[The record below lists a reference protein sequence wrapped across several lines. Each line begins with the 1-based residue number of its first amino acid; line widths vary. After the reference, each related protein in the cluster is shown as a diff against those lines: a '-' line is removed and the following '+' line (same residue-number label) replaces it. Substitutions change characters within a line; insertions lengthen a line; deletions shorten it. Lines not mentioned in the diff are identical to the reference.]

1 MASVSAAGGI
11 NSAGKS
17 VVTCQWYKCCCCS
30 GRKLLFSPCDRSI
43 RVSLA
48 LVLASTRSV
57 SSVCWCSTLLT
68 AASALPS
75 SEWQCHNVYSL
86 PSLHRHSLPNAAEA
100 EMGAVCCLTMFSRF
114 LACARSELIERLRLM
129 AAAWCFSFFFF
140 FFFGWTF
147 LPFGAAVPDAWTL
160 PYWRHS
166 YSPSRRCQ
174 KLFLDSTTS
183 FLDVQYSLL
192 GDFSNALSKVNCHWD
207 PCAPALIDCLHLRF
221 EAAVAL
227 SGDCQMT
234 ASRVVHWLNNWHK
247 KTLAGRMLPLEA
259 GKCHWEPSQPGNR
272 L

>member
-17 VVTCQWYKCCCCS
+17 VVTCQWYKCCCCCS

-48 LVLASTRSV
+48 LGLASTRSV

-86 PSLHRHSLPNAAEA
+86 PSLHRHSLPNAAGA

-140 FFFGWTF
+140 FFSGELSFPLVLQFQTPE
-147 LPFGAAVPDAWTL
+147 LSLTGAIPIRLRDAVKSCSST
-160 PYWRHS
+160 
-166 YSPSRRCQ
+166 RRL
-174 KLFLDSTTS
+174 LF
-183 FLDVQYSLL
+183 
-192 GDFSNALSKVNCHWD
+192 
-207 PCAPALIDCLHLRF
+207 
-221 EAAVAL
+221 
-227 SGDCQMT
+227 
-234 ASRVVHWLNNWHK
+234 
-247 KTLAGRMLPLEA
+247 
-259 GKCHWEPSQPGNR
+259 
-272 L
+272 